1 MRKKMYAA
9 AAALALCWSG
19 YRVLRY
25 PIHHSLMP
33 MNLFVLPGRMLSVRS
48 ASAGN
53 QMIRR
58 MTFPEPDEGLQRRVI
73 HVSDIRLTV
82 YERPHH
88 GPSPCL
94 LYIHGGGFC
103 FEDAPYIHR
112 IVMRLSQGGSAP
124 SSLSIT
130 GTSGPAPLS
139 DPVSGLLHST
149 GLCLDTS
156 CAAEHRSAQDRSRR
170 RQCRRMPW
178 QRSAHSGQ
186 ETMPISRSAFSC

>member
-112 IVMRLSQGGSAP
+112 IVMRYAKEA
-124 SSLSIT
+124 SLSIT
-130 GTSGPAPLS
+130 APVTGTLI
-139 DPVSGLLHST
+139 
-149 GLCLDTS
+149 
-156 CAAEHRSAQDRSRR
+156 RSRFR
-170 RQCRRMPW
+170 IAA
-178 QRSAHSGQ
+178 QRWTMSGHI
-186 ETMPISRSAFSC
+186 MRS

>member
-1 MRKKMYAA
+1 MRKKKYAA
-9 AAALALCWSG
+9 VAALALCWSG

-58 MTFPEPDEGLQRRVI
+58 MTFPEPDEGLQRHVI

-88 GPSPCL
+88 GGHLPVCSIFTAAASAL
-94 LYIHGGGFC
+94 KMR
-103 FEDAPYIHR
+103 R
-112 IVMRLSQGGSAP
+112 I
-124 SSLSIT
+124 
-130 GTSGPAPLS
+130 
-139 DPVSGLLHST
+139 ST
-149 GLCLDTS
+149 GS
-156 CAAEHRSAQDRSRR
+156 
-170 RQCRRMPW
+170 
-178 QRSAHSGQ
+178 
-186 ETMPISRSAFSC
+186 